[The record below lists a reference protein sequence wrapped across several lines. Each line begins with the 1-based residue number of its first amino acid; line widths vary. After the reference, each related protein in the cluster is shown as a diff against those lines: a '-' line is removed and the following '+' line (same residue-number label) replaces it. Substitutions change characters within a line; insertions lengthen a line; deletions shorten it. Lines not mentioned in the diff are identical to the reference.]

1 MPAASSV
8 ADSPAPP
15 AHAPVLAPPRVIA
28 TSGTSYPGDAFRLTV
43 RRQDLGTA
51 AVIEGSEGVVA
62 IRAFV
67 LATGDVRSVEVTASS
82 GSAALDR
89 AAVDAVR
96 GWRFAPATRD
106 GAPIDAFVTLRI
118 RYVVR

>member
-1 MPAASSV
+1 MLR
-8 ADSPAPP
+8 PP
-15 AHAPVLAPPRVIA
+15 KVIA
-28 TSGTSYPGDAFRLTV
+28 TPGTLYPGDAFRLTL
-43 RRQDLGTA
+43 RREDLGAA
-51 AVIEGSEGVVA
+51 AVVEGTEGIVA
-62 IRAFV
+62 IRA
-67 LATGDVRSVEVTASS
+67 LILSTGEVRSVDVTGSS

-106 GAPIDAFVTLRI
+106 GAPIDAYVTLKI